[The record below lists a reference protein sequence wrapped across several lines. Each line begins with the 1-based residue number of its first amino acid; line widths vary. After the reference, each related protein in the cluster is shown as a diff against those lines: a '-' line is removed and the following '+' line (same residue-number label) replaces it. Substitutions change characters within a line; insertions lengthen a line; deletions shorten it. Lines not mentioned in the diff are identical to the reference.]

1 MADQKQQA
9 ALAVALRNTA
19 GATDEAI
26 KANSAYLDSLEL
38 QVAIDNEQLIPALQ
52 TLVTGTG
59 NLSKSQELLALAT
72 DISAASGKDLGAV
85 SMALSRAYNGNFA
98 ALTKLGIPLDK
109 AALKSKD
116 FNAIT
121 KDLAK
126 TTKGQ
131 AAAAANTLAG
141 RMEKLRLQFAQA
153 ADRVGYALIPA
164 LEKLATRIS
173 ENVIPELE
181 KFIRLNGNDLV
192 KAFDGSII
200 AIERAAAAMI
210 EIGKFVDKFHVALTI
225 LGTGILSI
233 IGYLK
238 LLAATNAVRG
248 FLIFMTGATK
258 TFRAELTQ
266 ASTAA
271 AGASSSFN
279 ILGVNVATLGKNLRG
294 LKGVDGIFK
303 KMAFAANAFW
313 IAMSPA
319 AKFLLVATAIVAA
332 LTLIYKAVEWA
343 AGKMAQADRKR
354 ASARK
359 QQIQEE
365 IDAGKRLAATYD
377 TAAQAREK
385 EIARLK
391 EQQNIIVS
399 QFKSIED
406 AVKDA
411 NATNKKNQEDAARQL
426 RDQREAA
433 AAEAK
438 KLRIQAMERAGA
450 AKLALFNRK
459 MLTDEKKMQ
468 VTLGAIKKN
477 NAKLDKQG
485 IKLTDPDE
493 MTAIQMEAI
502 YQNLLKGGK
511 VLLAETTKQQK
522 ALDDLKIKAA
532 QEYNLLLARQQDIL
546 KALSGDNKV
555 TIEEVGLLAK
565 QWGMSA
571 EAAQFYVNQV
581 LSINDEKID
590 TGEVERLALM
600 WYGNTGESA
609 TKAAG
614 KYLEF
619 LNEINKGNGT
629 ISAEGI
635 KKLALKWYGSDGESA
650 TEAARKYEQAV
661 GALKDGDVNRAEVE
675 LLMKAWNASADEV
688 ALYLLETKV
697 PFSVAEDA
705 KVMFSPSIIAAIAA
719 GWNAAKTALENYLK
733 AAKNAAG
740 IVIPTA
746 PVIPTVPP
754 VVIPKAGD
762 PALGG
767 SKTDSAAAAATRAA
781 ESAAA
786 AAAYA
791 AAKAAGDMNAAAIA
805 AAGVNP
811 SALAS
816 GESGAIGAASIAAQ
830 LRAAE
835 EAQRAAANAAAQ
847 ATQLANFRAKEAR
860 EAAEAAAL
868 QMDYD
873 EGFKYKIGVGAAS
886 SSSSFDAGS
895 FRMAENKGMTINL
908 NVQGD
913 IQTKEDIVQAIRQG
927 LLAGQTN
934 GQGLTLQAI

>member
-1 MADQKQQA
+1 
-9 ALAVALRNTA
+9 
-19 GATDEAI
+19 
-26 KANSAYLDSLEL
+26 
-38 QVAIDNEQLIPALQ
+38 
-52 TLVTGTG
+52 
-59 NLSKSQELLALAT
+59 
-72 DISAASGKDLGAV
+72 
-85 SMALSRAYNGNFA
+85 
-98 ALTKLGIPLDK
+98 
-109 AALKSKD
+109 
-116 FNAIT
+116 
-121 KDLAK
+121 
-126 TTKGQ
+126 
-131 AAAAANTLAG
+131 
-141 RMEKLRLQFAQA
+141 
-153 ADRVGYALIPA
+153 
-164 LEKLATRIS
+164 
-173 ENVIPELE
+173 
-181 KFIRLNGNDLV
+181 
-192 KAFDGSII
+192 
-200 AIERAAAAMI
+200 
-210 EIGKFVDKFHVALTI
+210 
-225 LGTGILSI
+225 
-233 IGYLK
+233 
-238 LLAATNAVRG
+238 
-248 FLIFMTGATK
+248 
-258 TFRAELTQ
+258 
-266 ASTAA
+266 
-271 AGASSSFN
+271 
-279 ILGVNVATLGKNLRG
+279 
-294 LKGVDGIFK
+294 
-303 KMAFAANAFW
+303 
-313 IAMSPA
+313 
-319 AKFLLVATAIVAA
+319 
-332 LTLIYKAVEWA
+332 
-343 AGKMAQADRKR
+343 MAQADRKR

-635 KKLALKWYGSDGESA
+635 
-650 TEAARKYEQAV
+650 
-661 GALKDGDVNRAEVE
+661 
-675 LLMKAWNASADEV
+675 
-688 ALYLLETKV
+688 
-697 PFSVAEDA
+697 
-705 KVMFSPSIIAAIAA
+705 
-719 GWNAAKTALENYLK
+719 
-733 AAKNAAG
+733 
-740 IVIPTA
+740 
-746 PVIPTVPP
+746 
-754 VVIPKAGD
+754 
-762 PALGG
+762 
-767 SKTDSAAAAATRAA
+767 
-781 ESAAA
+781 
-786 AAAYA
+786 
-791 AAKAAGDMNAAAIA
+791 
-805 AAGVNP
+805 
-811 SALAS
+811 
-816 GESGAIGAASIAAQ
+816 
-830 LRAAE
+830 
-835 EAQRAAANAAAQ
+835 
-847 ATQLANFRAKEAR
+847 
-860 EAAEAAAL
+860 
-868 QMDYD
+868 
-873 EGFKYKIGVGAAS
+873 
-886 SSSSFDAGS
+886 
-895 FRMAENKGMTINL
+895 
-908 NVQGD
+908 
-913 IQTKEDIVQAIRQG
+913 
-927 LLAGQTN
+927 
-934 GQGLTLQAI
+934 